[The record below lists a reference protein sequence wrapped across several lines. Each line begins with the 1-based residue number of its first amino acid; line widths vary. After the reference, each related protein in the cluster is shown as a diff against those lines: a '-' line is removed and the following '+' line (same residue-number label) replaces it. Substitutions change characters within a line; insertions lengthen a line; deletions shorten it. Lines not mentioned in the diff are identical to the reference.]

1 MSADIFAEFDKKIDL
16 KGLSDDIKTA
26 EENGGNGEF
35 KDVPTGEYECE
46 INKMEIK
53 KSSTKKPMFSCW
65 MKILKGDYK
74 GQMMFMNQ
82 IIEQGF
88 QIHIVNQFL
97 RDLAPDFDDE
107 IEFTAEGGYTA
118 YNDLIMDVFEYVTK
132 NYEYAIKKSKNNKG
146 YDVYYVNSVFDK
158 E

>member
-1 MSADIFAEFDKKIDL
+1 MIFRK
-16 KGLSDDIKTA
+16 LSWKRNRISQKYMIWH
-26 EENGGNGEF
+26 GNRHG
-35 KDVPTGEYECE
+35 
-46 INKMEIK
+46 N
-53 KSSTKKPMFSCW
+53 
-65 MKILKGDYK
+65 
-74 GQMMFMNQ
+74 MFMNQ

-132 NYEYAIKKSKNNKG
+132 NYEYAIKKAKNNKG
-146 YDVYYVNSVFDK
+146 YDVYYVDSVFDK